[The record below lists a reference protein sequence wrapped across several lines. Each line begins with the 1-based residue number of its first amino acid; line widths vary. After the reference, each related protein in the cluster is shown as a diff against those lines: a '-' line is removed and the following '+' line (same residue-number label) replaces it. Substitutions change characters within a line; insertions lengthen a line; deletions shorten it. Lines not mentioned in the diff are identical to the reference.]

1 MPGKFNKFFNSI
13 NSSLDNSPLTKKQN
27 FNHHTLNIFPSKK
40 LSHNYLKIKN
50 NVRTFAVP
58 KCGIKL
64 LDKKARN
71 AYYSAIS

>member
-1 MPGKFNKFFNSI
+1 MSYI
-13 NSSLDNSPLTKKQN
+13 N
-27 FNHHTLNIFPSKK
+27 HTLNIFPLKK